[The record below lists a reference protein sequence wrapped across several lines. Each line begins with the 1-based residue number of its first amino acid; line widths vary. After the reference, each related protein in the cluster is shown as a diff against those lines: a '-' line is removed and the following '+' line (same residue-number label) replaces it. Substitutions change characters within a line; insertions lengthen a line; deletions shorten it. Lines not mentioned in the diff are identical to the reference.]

1 MFVDRW
7 LRNLYWN
14 QPAFGETTEFT
25 HIKKHYTKS
34 HSQINPP
41 GITPVGP
48 VPDIL
53 PVDEEVTAVKAARK

>member
-1 MFVDRW
+1 MF
-7 LRNLYWN
+7 
-14 QPAFGETTEFT
+14 E

-34 HSQINPP
+34 HKQINQF

-53 PVDEEVTAVKAARK
+53 PVDKEVAAVEYAKL